1 MSSSEEW
8 LTTIEVAAVLR
19 VHPKH
24 VYRLLRQGLPARR
37 VGGQWRFSA
46 DEVLA
51 WAERGRAAG
60 GVAPEHV
67 DTDAGPALLAVE
79 SGVLNDALCAVLG
92 ADPGQVGQVAASP
105 LEVERLLAGGVVQAG
120 VVLGEEPMAFPT
132 LRVHLAAL
140 PYGWVGTVN
149 DGAPVAVPD
158 RMSGAGVAMRHVAGL
173 PETEPFGSEEQCVFA
188 VAGGRVSA
196 AFACGVWA
204 ERLGLPF
211 RPLVSLAVEL
221 AVPTNG
227 TAMRR
232 LEPLF
237 AACQRE
243 MGPGHALGFADSR
256 RCGEMRYVPAH
267 RAGASAARPGARNGT
282 RWVLLG
288 REGAASA
295 ARVVDRLRERG
306 LRVGGF
312 LQVPCGPSG
321 RLLGY
326 DLVRLGKPDRVP
338 LADCLSGPAP
348 TTGQPHCRLGFRP
361 ASLVTAFR
369 WLQDDVSDADVLV
382 VDGVGKL
389 EGAGQ
394 GHFPALQWV
403 RDLAR
408 PMVVVLSARQD
419 VLPAVRRKLSLSSKT
434 LETAT
439 CSDDGWVTRIRTV
452 RDSRRGAAL

>member
-46 DEVLA
+46 DEVLG
-51 WAERGRAAG
+51 WAAQGRAV
-60 GVAPEHV
+60 GVTAAEHV

-79 SGVLNDALCAVLG
+79 TGVLNDALCAVLG
-92 ADPGQVGQVAASP
+92 ADPGRVGQVAASP
-105 LEVERLLAGGVVQAG
+105 SEVQRLVAEGVVQGGVVIG
-120 VVLGEEPMAFPT
+120 DEPMPFPT
-132 LRVHLAAL
+132 LRIHLSVL
-140 PYGWVGTVN
+140 PYGWVGTVH
-149 DGAPVAVPD
+149 DGAPVALPD
-158 RMSGAGVAMRHVAGL
+158 RMSGAGVAMRHVTDL
-173 PETEPFGSEEQCVFA
+173 PESEPFGSEEQCVFA

-211 RPLVSLAVEL
+211 RPLVSLPVEL
-221 AVPTNG
+221 AIPTDG

-237 AACQRE
+237 AASQRALH
-243 MGPGHALGFADSR
+243 PTQALGLADTM
-256 RCGEMRYVPAH
+256 RCGEMRYVAAH
-267 RAGASAARPGARNGT
+267 AAGPSAARPDARHGT

-312 LQVPCGPSG
+312 LQVPCGPAD
-321 RLLGY
+321 RILGY

-348 TTGQPHCRLGFRP
+348 TTGHPHCRLGFRP
-361 ASLVTAFR
+361 SSLVLAFR
-369 WLQDDVSDADVLV
+369 WLKDDACDADVLV

-389 EGAGQ
+389 EGMGL

-403 RDLAR
+403 RDLSR

-439 CSDDGWVTRIRTV
+439 CADDGWVARIRAV
-452 RDSRRGAAL
+452 RPRQGAAL

>member
-8 LTTIEVAAVLR
+8 LTTNEVAAVLR

-37 VGGQWRFSA
+37 VGGQWRFST

-51 WAERGRAAG
+51 WAAQGRSVG
-60 GVAPEHV
+60 GVTSEHV
-67 DTDAGPALLAVE
+67 DTNAGPALLAVE

-92 ADPGQVGQVAASP
+92 ADPGQVGQVTASP
-105 LEVERLLAGGVVQAG
+105 SEVERLLAGGVVQAG
-120 VVLGEEPMAFPT
+120 VVLGDEPMAFPT

-140 PYGWVGTVN
+140 PYGWVGTVH
-149 DGAPVAVPD
+149 DGAVALPD
-158 RMSGAGVAMRHVAGL
+158 RTSGAGVAMRHVAGL
-173 PETEPFGSEEQCVFA
+173 PESEPFGSEEQCVFA

-211 RPLVSLAVEL
+211 HPLVSLPVEL
-221 AVPTNG
+221 AVPMDG

-243 MGPGHALGFADSR
+243 MGPAQTLGFADSR

-267 RAGASAARPGARNGT
+267 RAGASTARPDARIGT
-282 RWVLLG
+282 RWVLLE

-312 LQVPCGPSG
+312 LQVPCGPSD

-348 TTGQPHCRLGFRP
+348 ATGQPHCRLGFRP

-389 EGAGQ
+389 ERMGQ

-419 VLPAVRRKLSLSSKT
+419 VLPAVRRKLSLSSKM
-434 LETAT
+434 LETGT
-439 CSDDGWVTRIRTV
+439 CSDDGWVTRIRAV
-452 RDSRRGAAL
+452 RGSRQGAAS